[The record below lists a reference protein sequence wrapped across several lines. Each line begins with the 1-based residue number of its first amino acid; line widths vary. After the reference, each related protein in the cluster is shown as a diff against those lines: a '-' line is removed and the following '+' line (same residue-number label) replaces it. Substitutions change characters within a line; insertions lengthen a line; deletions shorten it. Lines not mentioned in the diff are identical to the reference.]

1 MNRLSVWKPGPRQL
15 KLIVLAFGLL
25 SLLAGCVVEPAY
37 APPPPAYYS
46 GGYYYHPYYYHPY
59 YYHPYYH
66 DHDWR

>member
-25 SLLAGCVVEPAY
+25 SLLAGCVVEPVY
-37 APPPPAYYS
+37 APPQPYYYG
-46 GGYYYHPYYYHPY
+46 GGYYYHPYYYH
-59 YYHPYYH
+59 YHEWH

>member
-15 KLIVLAFGLL
+15 RLIVLAFGLL
-25 SLLAGCVVEPAY
+25 SLLAGCIVEPAY
-37 APPPPAYYS
+37 APPPAYYG

-59 YYHPYYH
+59 YYHPSYH

>member
-25 SLLAGCVVEPAY
+25 SLLAGCVVEPVY
-37 APPPPAYYS
+37 APPPPRAYYYS
-46 GGYYYHPYYYHPY
+46 YGGYYYHPYYYHHY
-59 YYHPYYH
+59 